1 MPLRHLFIFLVCLFL
16 ATACSNSTN
25 LTVPLAVVASETDNG
40 AESLDNQEAFKFAI
54 ASIVSIRE
62 THRTYYKFINNLEKE
77 LGRPVEI
84 IQKQTYTDIKKA
96 FERGEIDAGIVCTY
110 LAVIGSEEGIFEKI
124 AMPVINN
131 QKLFTSYIIVRK
143 DTEYNSIADLK
154 SLSFAFSDPLSYSGY
169 FVPRYEIS
177 KGGYEL
183 GNYFSNYYYTYSH
196 DNTILA
202 VANGLV
208 DGGATHSEVYKQLE
222 AENNPIIEKLKIIGV
237 GPYVGNFPIVVRPN
251 LEQEIKETLVNV
263 VLSMHLTE
271 EGQKALGKLNI
282 DYFIEPEEELYSP
295 VLEMLAELGEI
306 R

>member
-1 MPLRHLFIFLVCLFL
+1 MPLRHLFTFLLFLFL
-16 ATACSNSTN
+16 ATACSNSAN
-25 LTVPLAVVASETDNG
+25 LTVPLAVEASASDVG
-40 AESLDNQEAFKFAI
+40 AEDLDNQEAFKFAI
-54 ASIVSIRE
+54 ASIVSIKE
-62 THRTYYKFINNLEKE
+62 THRTYHKFINYLEKE

-84 IQKQTYTDIKKA
+84 IQKQTYSDIKKA

-110 LAVIGSEEGIFEKI
+110 LGVIGYEQELFEFV

-143 DTEYNSIADLK
+143 ETEYESVADLK
-154 SLSFAFSDPLSYSGY
+154 SRSFAFSDPLSYSGY
-169 FVPRYEIS
+169 FVPSYEIS
-177 KGGYEL
+177 KAGYEL
-183 GNYFSNYYYTYSH
+183 GEYFSNFYYTYSH

-222 AENNPIIEKLKIIGV
+222 AENNPIIEKLKIIGE
-237 GPYVGNFPIVVRPN
+237 GPYVGNFPIVVSLNLDQQLKEN
-251 LEQEIKETLVNV
+251 LENV

-295 VLEMLAELGEI
+295 VLEMLAELGET